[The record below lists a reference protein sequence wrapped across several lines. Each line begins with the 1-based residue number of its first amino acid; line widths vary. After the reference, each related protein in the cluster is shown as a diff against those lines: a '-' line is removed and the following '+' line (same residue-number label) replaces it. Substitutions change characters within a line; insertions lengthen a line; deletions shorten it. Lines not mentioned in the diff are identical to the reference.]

1 MAQINPLLNTLKKAL
16 KAHGLTYLKIAEALE
31 LSEASVK
38 RLFAEQTI
46 SLQRLEQ
53 ICQLMEMEISDLV
66 QMMNEQPPR
75 LQHLSIEQEKEITHD
90 LVLLLMTVSVL
101 NRWTLQDILAFYKFS
116 ESECIQKLARLDKL
130 KIIELL
136 PKNKIKLLVAPN
148 FSWRGNGPI
157 QQFFQEKIAAEYF
170 KTKFND
176 EDECLIVL
184 NGMLSSQRN
193 GEFQRKL
200 KKLARDFDDINN
212 DDASLPLEQ
221 RNGVTVVMAVRNW
234 RYGLFE
240 PLSRKI

>member
-1 MAQINPLLNTLKKAL
+1 
-16 KAHGLTYLKIAEALE
+16 
-31 LSEASVK
+31 
-38 RLFAEQTI
+38 
-46 SLQRLEQ
+46 
-53 ICQLMEMEISDLV
+53 
-66 QMMNEQPPR
+66 
-75 LQHLSIEQEKEITHD
+75 
-90 LVLLLMTVSVL
+90 
-101 NRWTLQDILAFYKFS
+101 
-116 ESECIQKLARLDKL
+116 
-130 KIIELL
+130 
-136 PKNKIKLLVAPN
+136 LLVASN

-234 RYGLFE
+234 RYRLFS
-240 PLSRKI
+240 PLLRR